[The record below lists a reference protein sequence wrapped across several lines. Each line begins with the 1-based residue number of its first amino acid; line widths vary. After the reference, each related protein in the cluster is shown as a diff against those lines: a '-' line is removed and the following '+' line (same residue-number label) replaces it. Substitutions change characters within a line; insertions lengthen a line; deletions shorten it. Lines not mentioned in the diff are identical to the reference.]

1 LPALLDAIPGCLVY
15 FGRSEERA
23 SSVILKLTD
32 GRAPMQ
38 LRDCEAWL
46 TAVGSDSCVLKRYRS
61 SFRDPS
67 APGHFDDV
75 AWVHQLLSDL
85 TALGSP
91 VPRPL
96 RIFYGASLT
105 TYDGS
110 IWDAVSYRPG
120 EIIGWSA
127 SPSLTQ
133 VGRFIADL
141 HESASALPPRPQR
154 PIAFAARTLPDVLAE
169 VRDRGSSAPAGV
181 EMVDRALTDVLA
193 ELGSLCG
200 TDVLPIHGDLTTH
213 NVVCDPGSRAIC
225 GVIDFANAHVEDSIA
240 DLAYGLWR
248 SGRRSQEGRSL
259 DFRRVS
265 SMVEGYRAR
274 RDIADSAVR
283 AFPLF
288 LRVRGLQMAV
298 KQLWRGDPVRSLP
311 QELGWIA
318 SHHDEIIRAIAG
330 STP

>member
-1 LPALLDAIPGCLVY
+1 MYL
-15 FGRSEERA
+15 RSSEERA
-23 SSVILKLTD
+23 ATVILKLTD

-46 TAVGSDSCVLKRYRS
+46 TAVGSGSCVLKRYRS
-61 SFRDPS
+61 GFRDPS
-67 APGHFDDV
+67 APGHFEDV

-85 TALGSP
+85 TAVGSP

-96 RIFYGASLT
+96 GIFDGVSVT

-110 IWDAVSYRPG
+110 IWDAVTYRPG

-154 PIAFAARTLPDVLAE
+154 PIGFAARTLPEVLAE
-169 VRDRGSSAPAGV
+169 VRGRGSSTPAGV
-181 EMVDRALTDVLA
+181 EMVERALTDVLA
-193 ELGSLCG
+193 EFGSLRG

-225 GVIDFANAHVEDSIA
+225 GAIDFANAHVEDSIA

-259 DFRRVS
+259 DLRRVS

-298 KQLWRGDPVRSLP
+298 KQLWRGDPVRNLP
-311 QELGWIA
+311 QELAWIA
-318 SHHDEIIRAIAG
+318 SHHDEIVRAIAG
-330 STP
+330 S